1 MANENGR
8 GYRVKSKVS
17 GSILRGN
24 SLMMTVRNGPHSQWG
39 SGGDNQFSAHTRQTG
54 DRLTCTGVSQ
64 RCKTFFLRTPLCEEA
79 EWEIRNL
86 SHNHDKKILIGL

>member
-8 GYRVKSKVS
+8 RYRVKSKVS

-39 SGGDNQFSAHTRQTG
+39 SGGDNQFSAHT
-54 DRLTCTGVSQ
+54 
-64 RCKTFFLRTPLCEEA
+64 
-79 EWEIRNL
+79 
-86 SHNHDKKILIGL
+86 